1 MLGMDTK
8 GKREEGQCP
17 VVWWTDRW
25 AVLTF
30 TPVWRVG
37 VEGSEERREA
47 ELGPVKSVCL
57 GTKSGTKSGPQLKK

>member
-1 MLGMDTK
+1 M
-8 GKREEGQCP
+8 
-17 VVWWTDRW
+17 VWWTDRW